1 MNYTISVVFRIMFFA
16 MLLLGLCLFVLLAL
30 LGIIQELLA
39 GEYHQPPPLSDNDSR
54 ISNSMVPQVRVRP
67 NLR

>member
-39 GEYHQPPPLSDNDSR
+39 GKYHQPPPLSDNDSR

>member
-16 MLLLGLCLFVLLAL
+16 MLLLGLCFFVLLGL

-54 ISNSMVPQVRVRP
+54 ISNSMVPQVRLRT